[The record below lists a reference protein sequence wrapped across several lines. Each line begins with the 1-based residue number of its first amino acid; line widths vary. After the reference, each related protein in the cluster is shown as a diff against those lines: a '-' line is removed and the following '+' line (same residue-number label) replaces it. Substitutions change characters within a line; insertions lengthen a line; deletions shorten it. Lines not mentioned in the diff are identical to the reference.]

1 MLNRIA
7 VRISHFLIDNSI
19 IKAEDA
25 EIYEY
30 GLELLLATVFETFAV
45 LTVSI
50 FVEKF
55 LFTLLFLISFC
66 ALRKYAGGY
75 HADSHLKCF
84 LTLIFVYSVFL
95 LMIYLLNEIAVNYL
109 SVIFSAVSE
118 GLVIV
123 MAPVESEYKPLS
135 DEEKQK
141 YRKVSIF
148 IAAIETVLVVL
159 LHPLVPVKYG
169 VILIY
174 LAFAISFGQLSA
186 ALSLVAV
193 KIINLM
199 KGSQN
204 NGNVENNG

>member
-7 VRISHFLIDNSI
+7 VRISQFLIDNSI

-30 GLELLLATVFETFAV
+30 GLELLIAEVFETFAV
-45 LTVSI
+45 LIISI
-50 FVEKF
+50 IIGKV
-55 LFTLLFLISFC
+55 LATLLFLVAFC
-66 ALRKYAGGY
+66 ALRMYAGGY
-75 HADSHLKCF
+75 HASSHFKCF
-84 LTLIFVYSVFL
+84 LTLLFVYSIFL
-95 LMIYLLNEIAVNYL
+95 LMIYLFNNVVVGYL
-109 SVIFSAVSE
+109 TIVFTSVSE
-118 GLVIV
+118 GLVIL
-123 MAPVESEYKPLS
+123 MAPVDSEYKPLS

-148 IAAIETVLVVL
+148 IAAAETVLVL
-159 LHPLVPVKYG
+159 LLCPLLPVRHG
-169 VILIY
+169 IILECV
-174 LAFAISFGQLSA
+174 FAISFGQIAA